1 VLKEAGEKAD
11 EVAERP
17 AGACSPLRMTLGLAF
32 DSVLAAAQVGGGW
45 ARARLYKSVAPAV
58 AGYVRAQGIH
68 DADDVTSDVFVAV
81 LTRLPTFDGDEQ
93 QFRSWVFTI
102 AYRRVVDE
110 WRTRA
115 RRDSYARPQAT
126 AAPPTEEVA
135 LARLGDERVAQLLAT
150 LTTDQ
155 RQVLALRI
163 VADLSLDQVA
173 TLMGK
178 PVGAVKALQHRAL
191 ASLRRTVADEAVS
204 R

>member
-1 VLKEAGEKAD
+1 MTCKSG
-11 EVAERP
+11 P
-17 AGACSPLRMTLGLAF
+17 GGPLAAAPMSLGLAF
-32 DSVLAAAQVGGGW
+32 DSILAAAQVGAGW
-45 ARARLYKSVAPAV
+45 ARARLYESVAPAV
-58 AGYVRAQGIH
+58 AGYVRAQGVA
-68 DADDVTSDVFVAV
+68 DAGDVTSDVFVAV
-81 LTRLPTFDGDEQ
+81 LTRLPSFHGDEQ

-110 WRTRA
+110 WRA
-115 RRDSYARPQAT
+115 RSRHERIETQAPGRT
-126 AAPPTEEVA
+126 TGPASAPAAEDAA
-135 LARLGDERVAQLLAT
+135 LARLGDGRIGELLAT
-150 LTTDQ
+150 LTPDQ
-155 RQVLALRI
+155 RQVVALRV